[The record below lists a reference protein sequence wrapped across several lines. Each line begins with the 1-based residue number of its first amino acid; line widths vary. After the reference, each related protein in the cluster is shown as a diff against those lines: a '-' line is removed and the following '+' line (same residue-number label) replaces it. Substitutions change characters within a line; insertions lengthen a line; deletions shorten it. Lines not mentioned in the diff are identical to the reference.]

1 MTPAINLA
9 KKLKLTYKIHE
20 YAHDSSASSYG
31 LEAAEKLGVAAE
43 RVFKTLVVK
52 TDNGQLIEL
61 SASELAAALK
71 AQFTDIIDE

>member
-52 TDNGQLIEL
+52 TDNGQLISGS
-61 SASELAAALK
+61 SATSEQHLK
-71 AQFTDIIDE
+71 F